1 MSRSG
6 TKPRVLDLLRSTRPG
21 QWIKNAL
28 VVTVPVAAGSPE
40 VLSPEVLS
48 VVAAFVLVSGGM
60 YTFNDILDKEID
72 QSNPHKKDRPVAS
85 GRISA
90 KTAATLASVC
100 LLSGFVLAL
109 VAGTSVFAVLL
120 TYALLVAAYSIELK
134 KLPWLEV
141 AIIAAGFVLRVLA
154 GGIVADAPVTPGFLA
169 TITAGAVLVVLGKR
183 YSELVNSSGHQTT
196 TRASL
201 KRYSTRSLRLGMSAS
216 LLATI
221 IAYGYTAVTRYD
233 PERIWSL
240 LYLFSCVPVLPAG
253 AIFVKQAID
262 GKAESPEKLLI
273 SNRPLALLAA
283 LWTGLFAFASYKVL
297 A

>member
-28 VVTVPVAAGSPE
+28 VVTIPVAAGSPE

-90 KTAATLASVC
+90 KTAAILTSVC
-100 LLSGFVLAL
+100 LLSGFALSL

-154 GGIVADAPVTPGFLA
+154 GGVVTDAPVTPGFLA

-183 YSELVNSSGHQTT
+183 YSELANSFGHQTT

-201 KRYSTRSLRLGMSAS
+201 KGYSTRSLRLGMSAS

-221 IAYGYTAVTRYD
+221 VAYGYTAATRYD

-253 AIFVKQAID
+253 AIFFKQAID
-262 GKAESPEKLLI
+262 GKAESPEKLLV
-273 SNRPLALLAA
+273 SNRSLALLAA
-283 LWTGLFAFASYKVL
+283 LWAGLFAFASYKVV